1 MQPVIDVA
9 NHLGSGQWFQSRA
22 HGDALSQ
29 LCHSWSRQP
38 LFEFRLP
45 GEHDLQQLSVRRLEI
60 GEQANRFQYGIGEVL
75 GLVNEQHNA
84 LPGFRFAKQEV
95 IQVRVHAHDVPV
107 LAVEAQVF
115 HQIAQEFPGIALCLE
130 QEGAVDVAL
139 PSLEQ
144 LEEQSGLSHPG
155 LSYKR
160 EKSTAGLNSVEQR
173 RQRLSVGRAEIQEPR
188 IRSYTEGLFAQS
200 VKIKKHR
207 LVAILGDCC
216 NHWTS
221 QKTFYFFWCTE

>member
-1 MQPVIDVA
+1 MAYGTDVTVYLEDTA
-9 NHLGSGQWFQSRA
+9 GDLGAPGSPAPWWLSPDVDIPA
-22 HGDALSQ
+22 HA
-29 LCHSWSRQP
+29 
-38 LFEFRLP
+38 
-45 GEHDLQQLSVRRLEI
+45 GEAVQ
-60 GEQANRFQYGIGEVL
+60 G
-75 GLVNEQHNA
+75 VND
-84 LPGFRFAKQEV
+84 V
-95 IQVRVHAHDVPV
+95 QVRVHAHDVPV